1 MGYVQWWKRGRFE
14 WIWQPFCRR
23 PSKGSQSSSELPEP
37 WRHCSLPA
45 CLCSDSQFTPAL
57 VSTDPPPPSG
67 PRPKPGE
74 GAPQCFLGLKAHLG
88 SPTPACALKPGVQL
102 SPSMGASCSTLMPCL
117 SPQHPQACLTLSQ
130 ERPCSSQC
138 CHAPWYSFERSTFS
152 DPLV

>member
-1 MGYVQWWKRGRFE
+1 MFSDEKEVDSSGFGSLSADGR
-14 WIWQPFCRR
+14 PKA
-23 PSKGSQSSSELPEP
+23 PSPPPSCLSPGGTA
-37 WRHCSLPA
+37 A
-45 CLCSDSQFTPAL
+45 CLPVFAQIHNSHQPWCPQT
-57 VSTDPPPPSG
+57 PPPSG

-74 GAPQCFLGLKAHLG
+74 GAPQCFLGLKAQLG

-138 CHAPWYSFERSTFS
+138 CRAPWYSFERSTFS